1 MTNMFEHFD
10 AGARHVTTGA
20 YWAALVACVLVAALV
35 AVHGLWHLVRVL
47 LGISTP
53 RHRFGVHL
61 VSLTALL
68 GAGICLVH
76 AVRTG
81 SSGSL
86 LGTGLVVGVAGGIS
100 HLAHRR
106 FGVGAIHRT
115 AAVLSLLVSMGGLT
129 GVSALGATHGIPTGP
144 PSFDLVRGAWG

>member
-1 MTNMFEHFD
+1 MTNMFDHFD

-20 YWAALVACVLVAALV
+20 YWAALVVCVLVAALV
-35 AVHGLWHLVRVL
+35 VVHGLWHLARVL
-47 LGISTP
+47 LGISTS

-61 VSLTALL
+61 VSLAALL

-76 AVRTG
+76 AVHTG

-86 LGTGLVVGVAGGIS
+86 LGAGVVVFVGGGIS

-115 AAVLSLLVSMGGLT
+115 AAMLSLLVSMGGLT

-144 PSFDLVRGAWG
+144 PSPAVMRGAWG